1 MITIKQIDRENITYL
16 VHNLEGFE
24 KDKAIKKG
32 LQKAGKVF
40 ETGGKY
46 RLRKVMRKAKGVTGN
61 LLNSLFVRVKKN
73 KPGVLTGF
81 IRSTKNMLI
90 GGGNHAHL
98 VDRGTKD
105 RYWKSKGS
113 KYVGKMPA
121 TRFWSDTESQDY
133 PQAINK
139 LYEGVEEVVYRI
151 KNRL

>member
-1 MITIKQIDRENITYL
+1 MITIKQIDRENITHL
-16 VHNLEGFE
+16 VHSLEGFE
-24 KDKAIKKG
+24 KDKAIRKG
-32 LQKAGKVF
+32 LKDAGKVF

-46 RLRKVMRKAKGVTGN
+46 RLRKAMRNSKGVTGN
-61 LLNSLFVRVKKN
+61 LLKSLFVRVKKN

-81 IRSTKNMLI
+81 KRSNKNMII

-105 RYWKSKGS
+105 RYWKSRGR
-113 KYVGKMPA
+113 KYVGRMTA

-139 LYEGVEEVVYRI
+139 LYEGVEEAVYRI
-151 KNRL
+151 KNKL